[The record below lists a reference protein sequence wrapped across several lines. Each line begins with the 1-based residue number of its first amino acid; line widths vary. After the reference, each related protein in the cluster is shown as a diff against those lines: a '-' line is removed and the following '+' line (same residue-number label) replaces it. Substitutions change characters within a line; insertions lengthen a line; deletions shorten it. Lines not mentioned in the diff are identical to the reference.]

1 MLDRFTETAKRLIT
15 LARERAEERQ
25 HSSLTNEHLLEVF
38 LEADKCFAYRL
49 IMEQCP
55 CLEFV
60 NRELSNR
67 LSKVKQTG
75 ETNINFDDA
84 CKKTFERAFL
94 LTDKLKHKGI
104 STGSLILGML
114 QAESTRTA
122 PLLRG
127 WGLSLKGVLSALTE
141 AGDPGTDETAIS
153 ELPADIAVQINRMT
167 VWSDDVV
174 RIVAHSQEL
183 AKSCNSSQIIPHH
196 FLLSLVFLASRGI
209 IDVDPLDAAAF
220 DLPAVKE
227 TVTPYLKSEQP
238 YSEEQ
243 IVFDVSM
250 HRAFR
255 VAALEAFQFGK
266 NSITAPEIALGLLQ
280 VIPDEAD
287 SGLGGDY
294 FSLRWRIIDQ
304 LGIAGGQ
311 ESARSQPVM
320 DMLIPRIS
328 LRRYNADQ
336 STVILIPEKL
346 AREWQVM
353 ALDTRENTI
362 TVAMVDPFDKE
373 TIARIEEHTG
383 MNVAV
388 IKAEEK
394 DLNAAF
400 RINY

>member
-1 MLDRFTETAKRLIT
+1 VLDRFTETAKRLIT

-38 LEADKCFAYRL
+38 LEADDCFAYRL
-49 IMEQCP
+49 IMEQSP
-55 CLEFV
+55 CLEFI
-60 NRELSNR
+60 NRELSSR
-67 LSKVKQTG
+67 LSKLKQSG

-122 PLLRG
+122 PLIRA
-127 WGLSLKGVLSALTE
+127 WGLSLKGVLSALTD
-141 AGDPGTDETAIS
+141 AGDPGTDEVVISRLPDEVAI
-153 ELPADIAVQINRMT
+153 QINRMT
-167 VWSDDVV
+167 AWNDDVI

-183 AKSCNSSQIIPHH
+183 AKSCNSAQIIAHH

-209 IDVDPLDAAAF
+209 IDVTPLDAAAF

-227 TVTPYLKSEQP
+227 TVTPYLKSETP
-238 YSEEQ
+238 YAEDQ
-243 IVFDVSM
+243 LVFDIAM
-250 HRAFR
+250 HKAFR

-266 NSITAPEIALGLLQ
+266 KTITAPEIALGLLN

-287 SGLGGDY
+287 AGLGGDY

-304 LGIAGGQ
+304 LGIAGER
-311 ESARSQPVM
+311 ESAGASPVK

-362 TVAMVDPFDKE
+362 TVAMVDPFNRE
-373 TIARIEEHTG
+373 TIAQIEELTG

-388 IKAEEK
+388 VKAEEK